1 MPTNPENLTGRS
13 NAEPQSVACLRLP
26 EGKVLGHY
34 LKNMAQHKVGFCQ
47 CVICALLALAT
58 FAVFCPLLECDFVNF
73 DDPKYVTS
81 NAFVQRG
88 LSCEG
93 LRWAFTNTHAAN
105 WHPLTW
111 LSHML
116 DVQLF
121 GLNPGLHHLTNLSI
135 HIANVLLLFLVLQRM
150 TRAPGRS
157 AFVAALFALHPL
169 HVESV
174 AWVSERKDVL
184 SAFFFMLT
192 MWAYVKYV
200 EQSRGQKSSC
210 SLFPLPSSLFYL
222 CALLLFAL
230 GLMSKPMLVTLPF
243 VLLLLD
249 YWPLERLQT
258 RTLSLL
264 PRQNAAMADQPS
276 NATQPTTNARSSR
289 VWPLL
294 IEKLPFFALSL
305 GSSIIT
311 FLAQKSGGAMAS
323 LERIPLDDRLM
334 NATVSYLTYIQKM
347 VWPAKLAVLY
357 LPPNQWPLWHLGLA
371 LAVLSAVTGAVLG
384 PGRAR
389 PYLSVGWFWYLG
401 ALIPVYLSVG
411 WFWYLGTLVPVI
423 GLVQVGNQSMADR
436 YTYLPLV
443 GLFLILSWGGWEIL
457 ETYRHHKAAS
467 TFAVLLIVGCCIT
480 VTGRQVQF
488 WSDTESLFTQCIRV
502 TQNNHIAHNNLGN
515 ALAKKG
521 RQAEARAH
529 YLESLRIQPSYADAW
544 KNMGVLLTK
553 LGQIDEALPYL
564 REGVRLDPG
573 SADVYG
579 KLAFALAAEGK
590 FDGAISYYR
599 ECVRLNPDQIE
610 ACNNL
615 AWILATNPEAKWRD
629 GQEAVRLAERACQLT
644 GYTNTV
650 PIGTLGAAYAEAG
663 RFSDAQIMAEKAGQL
678 ARQVGLMELAAKNEE
693 LLRLYQ
699 ANRPYHA
706 AE

>member
-1 MPTNPENLTGRS
+1 MVC
-13 NAEPQSVACLRLP
+13 QRLP
-26 EGKVLGHY
+26 EGKVLGRY
-34 LKNMAQHKVGFCQ
+34 LKNMVRHKLGFYQ
-47 CVICALLALAT
+47 FIICALLALAT
-58 FAVFCPLLECDFVNF
+58 FAAFCPVLECDFVNF

-121 GLNPGLHHLTNLSI
+121 GLNPGLHHLTNLFI
-135 HIANVLLLFLVLQRM
+135 HIANVLVFFLVLQRM
-150 TRAPGRS
+150 TRALGRS

-249 YWPLERLQT
+249 YWPLERMET

-264 PRQNAAMADQPS
+264 TRQNGGSAEQPS
-276 NATQPTTNARSSR
+276 NAAPPTTNARSSR

-334 NATVSYLTYIQKM
+334 KAMVSYLTYIQKM

-389 PYLSVGWFWYLG
+389 PYLS
-401 ALIPVYLSVG
+401 AG
-411 WFWYLGTLVPVI
+411 WFWYLGTLIPVI

-457 ETYRHHKAAS
+457 ETYRPLKAVAG
-467 TFAVLLIVGCCIT
+467 FAVLLIVACCIT

-488 WSDTESLFTQCIRV
+488 WSDSESLFTQCIRV

-544 KNMGVLLTK
+544 KNMGVFLTR
-553 LGQIDEALPYL
+553 LGQIDEAMPYL

-573 SADVYG
+573 SSDVYG

-599 ECVRLNPDQIE
+599 ECVLLNPDQIE

-678 ARQVGLMELAAKNEE
+678 AHQMGLMELAAKNEE
-693 LLRLYQ
+693 LLRLYR

>member
-1 MPTNPENLTGRS
+1 
-13 NAEPQSVACLRLP
+13 
-26 EGKVLGHY
+26 
-34 LKNMAQHKVGFCQ
+34 
-47 CVICALLALAT
+47 
-58 FAVFCPLLECDFVNF
+58 
-73 DDPKYVTS
+73 
-81 NAFVQRG
+81 
-88 LSCEG
+88 
-93 LRWAFTNTHAAN
+93 
-105 WHPLTW
+105 
-111 LSHML
+111 ML
-116 DVQLF
+116 
-121 GLNPGLHHLTNLSI
+121 
-135 HIANVLLLFLVLQRM
+135 
-150 TRAPGRS
+150 
-157 AFVAALFALHPL
+157 
-169 HVESV
+169 
-174 AWVSERKDVL
+174 
-184 SAFFFMLT
+184 
-192 MWAYVKYV
+192 
-200 EQSRGQKSSC
+200 
-210 SLFPLPSSLFYL
+210 PLPSSLFYL

-249 YWPLERLQT
+249 YWPLERMET

-264 PRQNAAMADQPS
+264 TRQNGGSAEQPS
-276 NATQPTTNARSSR
+276 NAAPPTTNARSSR

-334 NATVSYLTYIQKM
+334 KAMVSYLTYIQKM

-357 LPPNQWPLWHLGLA
+357 LPPNQWPLWHLG
-371 LAVLSAVTGAVLG
+371 T
-384 PGRAR
+384 
-389 PYLSVGWFWYLG
+389 
-401 ALIPVYLSVG
+401 LI
-411 WFWYLGTLVPVI
+411 PVI

-457 ETYRHHKAAS
+457 ETYRPLKAVAG
-467 TFAVLLIVGCCIT
+467 FAVLLIVACCIT

-488 WSDTESLFTQCIRV
+488 WSDSESLFTQCIRV

-573 SADVYG
+573 SSDVYG

-599 ECVRLNPDQIE
+599 ECVLLNPDQIE

-678 ARQVGLMELAAKNEE
+678 AHQMGLMELAAKNEE
-693 LLRLYQ
+693 LLRLYR